1 MARFQVGWYR
11 FIPYLGYH
19 HVLMIL
25 LLFVVV
31 LLSILI
37 AGCTSESLSGI
48 YLIALSY
55 TSEVSELD
63 GSEGIAEASSTLSD
77 LAANH
82 TSLEIRAGYLGMCL
96 LVAGLTICS
105 RSQETLEAFVHRTVS
120 GDEVGDPL
128 SLIYAAARFRSEVVF
143 VALLFV
149 SVAFAFFA
157 ILLLST
163 FPGWHKEEGSDGSDR
178 EVKPFPSRAVSIV
191 SLAVLIVASVLSLL
205 SSFWQH
211 LSSAAASTMSSVFTY
226 GNVVGSIGPA
236 AMALGWVSTF
246 LLLTASVSLLVVIL
260 SIRVL
265 RALVDN

>member
-1 MARFQVGWYR
+1 M
-11 FIPYLGYH
+11 
-19 HVLMIL
+19 ML

-48 YLIALSY
+48 YLVALSY
-55 TSEVSELD
+55 ASKAPELD
-63 GSEGIAEASSTLSD
+63 GSESIAEASSTLAD

-96 LVAGLTICS
+96 MVAGLTICS
-105 RSQETLEAFVHRTVS
+105 SSQETLEAFVRRTVS

-157 ILLLST
+157 ILLLAT
-163 FPGWHKEEGSDGSDR
+163 FPGWHKEEDSEGSER
-178 EVKPFPSRAVSIV
+178 EIKPFPSRAMLMV
-191 SLAVLIVASVLSLL
+191 SLAIVVAASVLSLL

-211 LSSAAASTMSSVFTY
+211 LSSAAASTMTSVFSY
-226 GNVVGSIGPA
+226 GHVVGSIGPT
-236 AMALGWVSTF
+236 AMALGWLSTF
-246 LLLTASVSLLVVIL
+246 LLLTTTAGLLLMIL
-260 SIRVL
+260 SVRVL
-265 RALVDN
+265 SALADN